1 MHLIEHVHALG
12 LAAAAARGAFRPA
25 AADVI
30 TSEGRSHWLI

>member
-12 LAAAAARGAFRPA
+12 LAAAARGAFRPAA